1 MLVRCQ
7 ALAAMCN
14 INQLTLG
21 NVARI
26 QLPAA
31 LSTSKRVSMAHFFPG
46 PGAYFSTA
54 DSIPEEHEDLNSAS
68 EIVRSRLYYRR

>member
-1 MLVRCQ
+1 MLDVKKLHR
-7 ALAAMCN
+7 LLN

-31 LSTSKRVSMAHFFPG
+31 LSTSKSVSMAHFFPG

-68 EIVRSRLYYRR
+68 EIVRSRLYHGR